1 MRRVLDNLLGNALK
15 FTPEGG
21 RIDIRAGARDG
32 VAEISVTDTG
42 VGIAPEDQATVFE
55 EFRQVRHDVRGRPP
69 GSGLG
74 LAITRR
80 IVQHHGGRIWAES
93 QEGKGSQF
101 TFTIPLG
108 EPEAERNREN
118 DSINC

>member
-1 MRRVLDNLLGNALK
+1 VRDNGIGIR
-15 FTPEGG
+15 PEEL
-21 RIDIRAGARDG
+21 
-32 VAEISVTDTG
+32 EI
-42 VGIAPEDQATVFE
+42 IFE

-93 QEGKGSQF
+93 KLGQGAVFVF
-101 TFTIPLG
+101 TLPIQPQ
-108 EPEAERNREN
+108 PMMA
-118 DSINC
+118 

>member
-1 MRRVLDNLLGNALK
+1 VRDNGIGIR
-15 FTPEGG
+15 PEELEV
-21 RIDIRAGARDG
+21 I
-32 VAEISVTDTG
+32 
-42 VGIAPEDQATVFE
+42 FE

-93 QEGKGSQF
+93 KPGQGAVFVF
-101 TFTIPLG
+101 TLPVQ
-108 EPEAERNREN
+108 PQPMMA
-118 DSINC
+118 